1 MSKRDP
7 HILVNDILIA
17 IEKIGR
23 FTAGMNH
30 ESFLKDEKTIDA
42 VVRNIEVIGE
52 AVRQLP
58 ADFKDS
64 NAHIPWNLIGGMR
77 NRIVHEYFGLDLEI
91 IWQVIEH
98 DLRQLEIRLRGLQP
112 DKTERD

>member
-7 HILVNDILIA
+7 HILLNDIIVA

-23 FTAGMNH
+23 FTAGMDRQM
-30 ESFLKDEKTIDA
+30 FLQDDKTIDA

-52 AVRQLP
+52 AARQLP
-58 ADFKDS
+58 ADFKQS
-64 NAHIPWNLIGGMR
+64 NAHIPWNLIAGMR

-91 IWQVIEH
+91 VWQVIGH
-98 DLRQLEIRLRGLQP
+98 DLPELETQLRTLPNIQ
-112 DKTERD
+112 